1 MPTIDIPGP
10 IRRYFELAAHP
21 DQAAYVDQ
29 FAADALVEDEGR
41 NYQGIDAIRSWR
53 GEVPLVTYTI
63 KSMRRNGQDARV
75 EIAGDFPGSPVE
87 LAFHFEFDPA
97 GKLQLLTIRP

>member
-1 MPTIDIPGP
+1 MPTIDIPEP

-21 DQAAYVDQ
+21 DQKAYVDQ

-53 GEVPLVTYTI
+53 GAVPLVTYTI
-63 KSMRRNGQDARV
+63 KSIQRHGHGHDARA

-87 LAFHFEFDPA
+87 LAFHFE
-97 GKLQLLTIRP
+97 